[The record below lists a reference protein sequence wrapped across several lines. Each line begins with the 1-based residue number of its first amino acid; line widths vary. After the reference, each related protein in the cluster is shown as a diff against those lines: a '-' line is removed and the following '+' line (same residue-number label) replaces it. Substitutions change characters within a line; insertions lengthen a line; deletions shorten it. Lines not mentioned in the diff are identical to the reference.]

1 MNMFSMGPID
11 ARQALVSLIQ
21 NTYFTALIFMAVAFV
36 IAFIVAS
43 IIKWQGKPDNS
54 YKKRRIWWIVIGI
67 VVSVVFY
74 LINAIH
80 VASYINQASS
90 AAKFGTANIIA
101 TLVCLAAYFVVSIIT
116 MLIFRSTKWGSI
128 LGPSKKN

>member
-1 MNMFSMGPID
+1 MGPIQG
-11 ARQALVSLIQ
+11 RQALESLIQ

-36 IAFIVAS
+36 IAFVVAS
-43 IIKWQGKPDNS
+43 IIKWQGTPDNS

-67 VVSVVFY
+67 VVSVVFF

-80 VASYINQASS
+80 VASYFDQASL

-101 TLVCLAAYFVVSIIT
+101 TLVCLVAYFVVSIIT